1 MIEIYIDYKGDL
13 HCEAKHGPS
22 QQLLETDAPVDNNGR
37 GESFSPTDLLAASL
51 GTCMATVLG
60 IAARRKEISL
70 EGMNV
75 QVRKFMSDDQ
85 PRRVSRLEVD
95 IYVPI
100 SEDHVDRRLLQST
113 ALGCPV
119 HHSIHP
125 DIEVAINW
133 FWSPDAHPGAH

>member
-13 HCEAKHGPS
+13 HCEARHGPS
-22 QQLLETDAPVDNNGR
+22 GRGLDTDAPLDNNGR
-37 GESFSPTDLLAASL
+37 GESFSPTDLLATSL

-60 IAARRKEISL
+60 IAGRRKDIPL

-75 QVRKFMSDDQ
+75 KVRKIMSDDQ
-85 PRRVSRLEVD
+85 PRRVARLEVD

-100 SEDHVDRRLLQST
+100 SEDHVERRLLQST

-125 DIEVAINW
+125 DIAVDINW
-133 FWSPDAHPGAH
+133 FWAPDAESDGH

>member
-13 HCEAKHGPS
+13 HCETKHGPS
-22 QQLLETDAPVDNNGR
+22 GRLLETDAPVDNNGR
-37 GESFSPTDLLAASL
+37 GESFSPTDLLATSL

-60 IAARRKEISL
+60 IAGRRKEIPM

-75 QVRKFMSDDQ
+75 KVRKFMSDDQ
-85 PRRVSRLEVD
+85 PRRVARLEVD
-95 IYVPI
+95 IYIPI
-100 SEDHVDRRLLQST
+100 SKEHAECKLLQSA

-119 HHSIHP
+119 QHSIHP

-133 FWSPDAHPGAH
+133 YWAPSSDLNAY